1 MILHYKKG
9 AIFFPSATRPGGG
22 GGSEATLYN
31 FKTAPDKATTKYI
44 ENNVFIISII
54 WLHNLIDTITI
65 IGRHSPLSR
74 GGHFA
79 SGDQEKLCL
88 CTASLVERTRVA
100 VHKQNFLN
108 LLRQNG
114 GRVAKVYYDVIL
126 VNLLAGPNFQFLPW
140 PKILIKIVRCAMKS
154 RSWLTH
160 FESLTFAVKKA
171 QKKPPRSK

>member
-1 MILHYKKG
+1 MQ
-9 AIFFPSATRPGGG
+9 
-22 GGSEATLYN
+22 
-31 FKTAPDKATTKYI
+31 
-44 ENNVFIISII
+44 NNVFIISII

-126 VNLLAGPNFQFLPW
+126 VNLLAGPNNS
-140 PKILIKIVRCAMKS
+140 KVCDEIKKLANALWIFNVRSEKS
-154 RSWLTH
+154 
-160 FESLTFAVKKA
+160 
-171 QKKPPRSK
+171 Q

>member
-1 MILHYKKG
+1 MQ
-9 AIFFPSATRPGGG
+9 
-22 GGSEATLYN
+22 
-31 FKTAPDKATTKYI
+31 
-44 ENNVFIISII
+44 NNVFIISII

-74 GGHFA
+74 GGHFV
-79 SGDQEKLCL
+79 SGDQEKFCL

-100 VHKQNFLN
+100 VHKQSFLN

-171 QKKPPRSK
+171 NKKPPRSKWVWVLLAPRKECQAFKKKIVFQQFSIVLFYLCVATLQ